1 MNELLDGY
9 RRFRTRRWQQQ
20 RASFEELA
28 HAGQQPHTLA
38 IACCDSRVAPEM
50 IFDCAPGD
58 IFTVRNIANLVPPY
72 APDEANHGT
81 SAALEFGVRVLGV
94 RRIAVIGHS
103 GCGGVA
109 ALMGGAPPEARDFV
123 APWVRIAEPA
133 KRRAERVHPHDP
145 EAARMLCEIESVRVS
160 LENLQSFPWI
170 ATAHLAG
177 RLRVEGF
184 YFDVGQGAL
193 HAVWPDRLEILE
205 DDMIPETSA

>member
-9 RRFRTRRWQQQ
+9 RRFRTRRWPQEKT
-20 RASFEELA
+20 SLEELA
-28 HAGQQPHTLA
+28 RGGQQPHTLA
-38 IACCDSRVAPEM
+38 IACCDSRVAPEI

-133 KRRAERVHPHDP
+133 KRRAELVHPHDP
-145 EAARMLCEIESVRVS
+145 GAACAFCEIESVRVS
-160 LENLQSFPWI
+160 LENLASFPWI
-170 ATAHLAG
+170 AARQGCGLQ
-177 RLRVEGF
+177 VEGF
-184 YFDVGQGAL
+184 YFDVERGAL
-193 HAVWPDRLEILE
+193 HAVLPDRLEPVDGEILS
-205 DDMIPETSA
+205 ETDA